1 MNLVTRAYE
10 LKQRAER
17 QQQTR
22 QRIIEAAIELHQTLG
37 PARTTVTHI
46 ADRAGVSR
54 LTVYRHFPDELALG
68 MACSGLYWELHPLPD
83 PEAWLSSPTL
93 AGRLRAALNQT
104 YAYHRQTAPMMSHAL
119 ADSADTPI
127 MQPYHEHW
135 RHAAAVVAR
144 AGPRGDPENLLL
156 RAAVGHAL
164 AFGTWR
170 SLTHDQELT
179 DQEAIELM
187 LRLVPEPGS

>member
-1 MNLVTRAYE
+1 VTRAYE

-17 QQQTR
+17 QEQTR
-22 QRIIEAAIELHQTLG
+22 QRIIGAAIELHQTLG
-37 PARTTVTHI
+37 PARTTVTDI

-83 PEAWLSSPTL
+83 PEDWRSFPTL
-93 AGRLRAALNQT
+93 ASRLRTALAET
-104 YAYHRQTAPMMSHAL
+104 YAYHRETAPMMSHAL
-119 ADSADTPI
+119 ADSADSPI

-135 RHAAAVVAR
+135 RHAAIVVAEGGR
-144 AGPRGDPENLLL
+144 SGGPEDPML

-164 AFGTWR
+164 AFGTWQ
-170 SLTHDQELT
+170 SLTRDQELT

-187 LRLVPEPGS
+187 LRLVPVGES